1 MHRTDTPKTGT
12 PKTDTSKSADASKAV
27 EYDPVT
33 DKKVRA
39 TIRTTLASQKAATEI
54 NEAFTKLRPAVQNYS
69 RALSLWRAKGKHP
82 DDEPSAPDFKELA
95 KGGRPF
101 VRQKRKWCRPKRRQ
115 DTTELG
121 KSTHSMKRF
130 SVSCRFRRSRS
141 NANSPDYMPSETD
154 SPDGEVSYLWWRT
167 AFAASYVPAF
177 ADVKPD
183 VLQAWKMIHARK
195 LALAEANK
203 YAEEANRRQSTLKEI
218 FQIRPNMTV
227 KDVGPFHWLS
237 VGNMPMGDS
246 MQPFTQI
253 TQVSGLDF
261 ADVGIHAHGVLD
273 RRGEDG
279 RGVQSAGD
287 DCVCGAGREDRTAGG
302 YFPPAVSGVSGA
314 SRTNSR
320 NGGMPVEAAYRDS
333 ERNDRAKLGA
343 ILEEFGF
350 KQLAIPPNAQGS
362 APRTVHCASG

>member
-1 MHRTDTPKTGT
+1 MV
-12 PKTDTSKSADASKAV
+12 SAD
-27 EYDPVT
+27 
-33 DKKVRA
+33 
-39 TIRTTLASQKAATEI
+39 
-54 NEAFTKLRPAVQNYS
+54 EAK
-69 RALSLWRAKGKHP
+69 
-82 DDEPSAPDFKELA
+82 
-95 KGGRPF
+95 
-101 VRQKRKWCRPKRRQ
+101 
-115 DTTELG
+115 DTTDLG
-121 KSTHSMKRF
+121 KSTHLDETNFRLVPF
-130 SVSCRFRRSRS
+130 SQIAFD
-141 NANSPDYMPSETD
+141 ANSPDYMPSETD

-183 VLQAWKMIHARK
+183 VLQAWKMIHARQ

-261 ADVGIHAHGVLD
+261 AEEAFMHTVFTTDEGKTAVAFNLPETIAYVVQVEKIEPSEDVF
-273 RRGEDG
+273 RRQFQAFQ
-279 RGVQSAGD
+279 VQS
-287 DCVCGAGREDRTAGG
+287 
-302 YFPPAVSGVSGA
+302 
-314 SRTNSR
+314 TNSR
-320 NGGMPVEAAYRDS
+320 NGGMPLEAAYRDS
-333 ERNDRAKLGA
+333 ERNDRVKLRA

-350 KQLAIPPNAQGS
+350 KQLAIPSNAQGS
-362 APRTVHCASG
+362 TGAPAPVDEGDSDE